1 MNEAFVSRKKRYPPL
16 RVVVVSVLLSLHK
29 RLSASCA
36 MNTASEYAAIAEG
49 MRLGTLKPAQPDVP
63 PPAWIS
69 ERFANSFLSTAGPG
83 LAPGFGEQ
91 FDSKLG
97 SSIAYS
103 FGNCSRKDAKNVYIS
118 KEISKGEDLGPGPV
132 RSNACTQPLRAPH
145 TARTGMHLRRLRA
158 GRLRLTRA

>member
-1 MNEAFVSRKKRYPPL
+1 
-16 RVVVVSVLLSLHK
+16 
-29 RLSASCA
+29 
-36 MNTASEYAAIAEG
+36 MNTATEYAAIAEG
-49 MRLGTLKPAQPDVP
+49 MRLGTLKPAQPDIP

-69 ERFANSFLSTAGPG
+69 ERFANSYMSTAGPG

-97 SSIAYS
+97 SSIAFS

-132 RSNACTQPLRAPH
+132 SSTL
-145 TARTGMHLRRLRA
+145 ARTSHPGSKTKQSFHYNQCPRA
-158 GRLRLTRA
+158 LGPCV